1 MKFLKLPQL
10 YHNGGIH
17 SIDVNQDNT
26 ILVSGG
32 TDNKI
37 GVWNLKKLIELSKLV
52 LTHNSP
58 EVRLKLK
65 SLEPKQYII
74 CHKSLVNV
82 VRFFKGDNKRF
93 ISSDINGNVFFH
105 TLHEQP
111 ETKQLFPFKSIE
123 ISEVNPVV
131 DLTISADNRLIAW
144 STNNGKV
151 YLYDVVKDTFQE
163 LTSIC
168 HEKPIIQE
176 VLPLI
181 LQIIT

>member
-65 SLEPKQYII
+65 SLEPKQYIT
-74 CHKSLVNV
+74 CHKSLINV

-93 ISSDINGNVFFH
+93 ISSDVNGNVSFI
-105 TLHEQP
+105 LYMNNL
-111 ETKQLFPFKSIE
+111 KQSNYSLQKYRNIRSKSC
-123 ISEVNPVV
+123 SG
-131 DLTISADNRLIAW
+131 LDNFCR
-144 STNNGKV
+144 
-151 YLYDVVKDTFQE
+151 
-163 LTSIC
+163 
-168 HEKPIIQE
+168 
-176 VLPLI
+176 
-181 LQIIT
+181 

>member
-65 SLEPKQYII
+65 SLEPKQYIT
-74 CHKSLVNV
+74 CHKSLINV
-82 VRFFKGDNKRF
+82 VRFFKETTKGSYLVMLMGMFSFILYMNNLKQSNYSLQKYRNIRSKSCSGLDNFCR
-93 ISSDINGNVFFH
+93 
-105 TLHEQP
+105 
-111 ETKQLFPFKSIE
+111 
-123 ISEVNPVV
+123 
-131 DLTISADNRLIAW
+131 
-144 STNNGKV
+144 
-151 YLYDVVKDTFQE
+151 
-163 LTSIC
+163 
-168 HEKPIIQE
+168 
-176 VLPLI
+176 
-181 LQIIT
+181 